1 MFVELHTDRLSFH
14 PLDVY
19 DASFMLR
26 LLNTESWLRF
36 IGDKQVQD
44 LADAAG
50 YILWIQQNK
59 AFYYHV
65 IRLKDSFEP
74 IGVVTL
80 LHRNGQPA
88 PDLGFA
94 LLPDYEGQGYAFE
107 ACAAYLQKLQED
119 KALKIIL
126 AIAMPSN
133 EKSLKLLGRLGFSFE
148 KEMEEAGEELLV
160 YRKEW

>member
-50 YILWIQQNK
+50 VYL
-59 AFYYHV
+59 V
-65 IRLKDSFEP
+65 DS
-74 IGVVTL
+74 T
-80 LHRNGQPA
+80 
-88 PDLGFA
+88 
-94 LLPDYEGQGYAFE
+94 
-107 ACAAYLQKLQED
+107 K
-119 KALKIIL
+119 
-126 AIAMPSN
+126 
-133 EKSLKLLGRLGFSFE
+133 
-148 KEMEEAGEELLV
+148 
-160 YRKEW
+160 

>member
-1 MFVELHTDRLSFH
+1 
-14 PLDVY
+14 
-19 DASFMLR
+19 MLR
-26 LLNTESWLRF
+26 
-36 IGDKQVQD
+36 
-44 LADAAG
+44 G

-65 IRLKDSFEP
+65 IRFKDSFEP

-107 ACAAYLQKLQED
+107 ACAAYLQKLKEERT
-119 KALKIIL
+119 LGVVL
-126 AIAMPSN
+126 AIAMPAN

-148 KEMEEAGEELLV
+148 KEMEEAGEALVV
-160 YRKEW
+160 YRKVL